1 MDASRKRE
9 LERLIWKD
17 RLRRYLPV
25 VAGVLAFVVLLSI
38 LPRGTWEESQEV
50 TGTLVALHQPE
61 GQLSDGQTPVPTE
74 WVVELDDGQQRIVPY
89 TSKLSFEK
97 GRRVVLQEEVHS
109 THGGTR
115 YLFLRY
121 ADAE

>member
-89 TSKLSFEK
+89 TSKLRFEK